1 MIICFLMDTG
11 KHIYMSKLLSIYEDT
26 KQLVLGVVQLSYDD
40 YLVYDEIIEMKF
52 VKSVTHA
59 IEGLGYVLREH
70 ANFRIHIALAFVA
83 IVLGISLKLSNLEL
97 SILVITITLVLMAEI
112 LNTAV
117 EELSDL
123 ITLRW
128 SKHAKV
134 AKDVSAG
141 MVFLTSICAAIVGWL
156 LFIPKLN

>member
-1 MIICFLMDTG
+1 M
-11 KHIYMSKLLSIYEDT
+11 
-26 KQLVLGVVQLSYDD
+26 V
-40 YLVYDEIIEMKF
+40 MKF

-59 IEGLGYVLREH
+59 IEGLWCVLKEH
-70 ANFRIHIALAFVA
+70 ANFRIHILLAAVT
-83 IVLGISLKLSNLEL
+83 IVLGVTLRLSNLEL

-123 ITLRW
+123 ITVRW
-128 SKHAKV
+128 SKHAKA

-141 MVFLTSICAAIVGWL
+141 MVLIASICAVIVGWL